1 MKKTAL
7 ALIFIL
13 CFSFIAEAGTR
24 SALRDK
30 VRSLMNEPSG
40 NSNYSDTDINDAL
53 NFGIDY
59 LSNNL
64 ADSYQHRAIT
74 KITGTLTTDNFISV
88 PADFRKVIAV
98 KIYSKQAT
106 FLKMDQ
112 FFNKENYISTTDP
125 HYAVYGDKIYFYPA
139 GNMTYE
145 VFYMKR
151 PALMSIDSDTTP
163 IIWNS
168 EIDRPLTL
176 IAAAYMLNC
185 DNQTNKAK
193 GFESMAEKYISA
205 VNGSYINTTPEP
217 LKAGEKSK

>member
-1 MKKTAL
+1 MKKIAL

-13 CFSFIAEAGTR
+13 CFSFTAEAGTR

-40 NSNYSDTDINDAL
+40 SSNYSDTDINDAL
-53 NFGIDY
+53 NFGIDFLANS
-59 LSNNL
+59 LS
-64 ADSYQHRAIT
+64 DSYQHKAIT

-88 PADFRKVIAV
+88 PADFRKIISV
-98 KIYSKQAT
+98 KIYGKQAT

-125 HYAVYGDKIYFYPA
+125 HYAIYGAKIYFYPA

-151 PALMSIDSDTTP
+151 PTLMSSDSDVTP
-163 IIWNS
+163 DIWNI
-168 EIDRPLTL
+168 EIDRLLTL
-176 IAAAYMLNC
+176 IAASYMLNC
-185 DNQTNKAK
+185 DSQTNKAK
-193 GFESMAEKYISA
+193 GFQTIAEQYINA
-205 VNGSYINTTPEP
+205 VNNSYLNTTPEP